1 MRLEANKILPYSLTV
16 IAAIIALKWI
26 GVPMPKAVG
35 RITGPATTVGF
46 FVAAWPHIRRV
57 IG

>member
-1 MRLEANKILPYSLTV
+1 MNKVLPWALTA
-16 IAAIIALKWI
+16 IAAVIALKWI
-26 GVPMPKAVG
+26 GVPLPKVLG

-46 FVAAWPHIRRV
+46 FVAAWPQIRRV

>member
-1 MRLEANKILPYSLTV
+1 MNKVLPYALTA
-16 IAAIIALKWI
+16 IAAVIVLRWLGIWTPQFLS
-26 GVPMPKAVG
+26 

>member
-1 MRLEANKILPYSLTV
+1 MNANKVVPWALTA
-16 IAAIIALKWI
+16 IAAALVLQWF
-26 GVPMPKAVG
+26 GVRLPDFVR

-46 FVAAWPHIRRV
+46 FVAAWPRIRQV